1 MTAKNTYL
9 SIKKVQDIE
18 NKYRAEEKRF
28 AELLKS
34 LNSSGNNLELQS
46 ELQSERDTL
55 SRELDCLGEDV
66 INSEENLMAQLKE
79 NGTCMAKLIGYWWR
93 SWRSHCS

>member
-28 AELLKS
+28 AELSKS

-55 SRELDCLGEDV
+55 SRELDCLGEEV
-66 INSEENLMAQLKE
+66 INSEENLIAQLKE
-79 NGTCMAKLIGYWWR
+79 NGTWMAKLIGYWWR
-93 SWRSHCS
+93 S